1 MRIIHRIDDF
11 LHTIFPNIQD
21 ESQMIKVLEN
31 YYSYGSHKPKVK
43 IENGFVIVD
52 VDIISITSQ
61 EIDFKKAISFCE
73 KSFYIDIPQPH
84 LFHLSLREL
93 HLSDVGTG
101 TTIRLMH
108 FCQHC

>member
-1 MRIIHRIDDF
+1 MRDISVRYRAYASANCRAGA
-11 LHTIFPNIQD
+11 IFPRKRIFAPQIFYPNVLRWQVA
-21 ESQMIKVLEN
+21 ESNTQKFL
-31 YYSYGSHKPKVK
+31 
-43 IENGFVIVD
+43 F
-52 VDIISITSQ
+52 
-61 EIDFKKAISFCE
+61 KAISFCE